1 MATASRKVA
10 WEKCRQPAVGTQS
23 RACIPV
29 NRGSAGNPPC
39 DAPSGWTARERPP
52 FGRFGRSFDG
62 YVEDEA
68 VKGAQIPK
76 PSAGNDDTAI
86 VVATFCC
93 ATVRSKPHR
102 PPIQEKDPPFAR
114 WGDYD
119 PSRIALLHGNGDFG
133 QRAWRDHAELPDS
146 AAELPV
152 GSRGG
157 HLARRFRSS
166 RSGRDRSPYRQE
178 PESGSD
184 HTETICTTL
193 HRRSE
198 TH

>member
-1 MATASRKVA
+1 MR
-10 WEKCRQPAVGTQS
+10 RQGG
-23 RACIPV
+23 RLR
-29 NRGSAGNPPC
+29 RG
-39 DAPSGWTARERPP
+39 PP

-93 ATVRSKPHR
+93 ATVRSRPHR

>member
-1 MATASRKVA
+1 MPSA
-10 WEKCRQPAVGTQS
+10 AVGTQS

-39 DAPSGWTARERPP
+39 DARDGYGEDP

-93 ATVRSKPHR
+93 ATVRSRPRR
-102 PPIQEKDPPFAR
+102 PPIQEEAPPFAGWR
-114 WGDYD
+114 DYD

-166 RSGRDRSPYRQE
+166 RSGRDRSPYRQA

>member
-1 MATASRKVA
+1 MHSG
-10 WEKCRQPAVGTQS
+10 ESGKCGQS
-23 RACIPV
+23 ALWRAIRV
-29 NRGSAGNPPC
+29 DGYGE
-39 DAPSGWTARERPP
+39 GP
-52 FGRFGRSFDG
+52 FGRFGGSFDG

-76 PSAGNDDTAI
+76 PSAGKDDTAI
-86 VVATFCC
+86 VLATFCC
-93 ATVRSKPHR
+93 ATVRSRPRR
-102 PPIQEKDPPFAR
+102 PPIQEEDPPFAR
-114 WGDYD
+114 LRDYD

-133 QRAWRDHAELPDS
+133 QRAWRDHAELLDS

-152 GSRGG
+152 GSRGE

-166 RSGRDRSPYRQE
+166 RSGRDRSPYRQA

-193 HRRSE
+193 YRRSE